1 MNDIF
6 AASAAEPGYTLS
18 DYRLSRMVLSPPHW
32 RSFPGPRS
40 MSWRAV
46 PFGAA
51 NVAQVPADQ
60 RGVYS
65 FVVKPG
71 IAAHP
76 ECAYLLYVG
85 MVKDQYFRDR
95 FRQYLREREARD
107 LSRRMHVTQMLLKW
121 DGFLWFCYAPIDDQA
136 AIVPAEDALLAAYL
150 PPCNKDFPARV
161 RGELKKLFAH

>member
-6 AASAAEPGYTLS
+6 TTPITETGYALS

-32 RSFPGPRS
+32 RGFNWAQSIE
-40 MSWRAV
+40 WRAV
-46 PFGAA
+46 PFGTA
-51 NVAQVPADQ
+51 NLEDVPKDQ

-85 MVKDQYFRDR
+85 MVKDQCFRDR
-95 FRQYLREREARD
+95 FRQYLREREAGD
-107 LSRRMHVTQMLLKW
+107 LSRRIHVTQMLLKW
-121 DGFLWFCYAPIDDQA
+121 DSFLWFCYAPIADEA

-150 PPCNKDFPARV
+150 PPCNKDFPANV
-161 RGELKKLFAH
+161 RNELKKLFAH